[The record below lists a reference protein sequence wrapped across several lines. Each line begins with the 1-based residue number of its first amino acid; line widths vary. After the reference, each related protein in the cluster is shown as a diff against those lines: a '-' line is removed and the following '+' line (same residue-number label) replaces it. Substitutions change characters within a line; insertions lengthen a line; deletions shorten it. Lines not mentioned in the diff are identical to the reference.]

1 MDSDIDLDEL
11 SKMCKDFSGADI
23 KSIVCDA
30 LVKAFHRAHDSLTNE
45 KGLDLKMTSSPHQNE
60 VSQDK
65 LQSCIKISMQD
76 MVTSVETIK
85 KTINMNERMRMKT
98 L

>member
-1 MDSDIDLDEL
+1 
-11 SKMCKDFSGADI
+11 MCKDFSGADL

-30 LVKAFHRAHDSLTNE
+30 LVKGFHRAHDSLANE
-45 KGLDLKMTSSPHQNE
+45 KGLDLKIGSSQQTE
-60 VSQDK
+60 ISQDM
-65 LQSCIKISMQD
+65 LQSRIKISMHD
-76 MVTSVETIK
+76 MTSSVETIK

>member
-1 MDSDIDLDEL
+1 
-11 SKMCKDFSGADI
+11 MCKDFSGADL

-30 LVKAFHRAHDSLTNE
+30 LVKAFHRSHDNLAKE
-45 KGLDLKMTSSPHQNE
+45 KGLDLKIGSSQQNE
-60 VSQDK
+60 ISQDMI
-65 LQSCIKISMQD
+65 QSCIKISMQD
-76 MVTSVETIK
+76 LTTSVETIK